1 MQLSLFEDV
10 DARAED
16 VEDLLLVIC
25 RTSSLRGQIKEQV
38 MNNDRP
44 ELIKTFQE
52 SIRTYGFSFPGGLSW
67 VLGTLENRETGAVYK
82 VTAREL
88 ADTALRIYE
97 RLNAKE

>member
-16 VEDLLLVIC
+16 VEDLLLVIV
-25 RTSSLRGQIKEQV
+25 RTDSLRGEMREQI
-38 MNNDRP
+38 MNNDRQA
-44 ELIKTFQE
+44 LIKTFQE
-52 SIRTYGFSFPGGLSW
+52 SIRTFGFAFPGGLSW
-67 VLGTLENRETGAVYK
+67 TAGTLENEETGAVYE

-97 RLNAKE
+97 RLKEKE